1 MCYKNCVISGF
12 HKSQL
17 DLKNLCHF
25 VSISGPKPGQ
35 VIQVSG
41 QADPLIKQ
49 LALVPT
55 YATQSKLQNRNQLS
69 WLRAPTYITQGL
81 YFICDY
87 PASTPNSHH
96 AAFRHMRCSHDPK
109 TQFSKSE
116 IDVTPKLRNF
126 QDFKAY
132 LLGLYKV

>member
-12 HKSQL
+12 HKSIVTFE
-17 DLKNLCHF
+17 NLCHF

-35 VIQVSG
+35 VIQVSD
-41 QADPLIKQ
+41 QSNLLSKQ

-55 YATQSKLQNRNQLS
+55 YATQSKLQNRKQLS
-69 WLRAPTYITQGL
+69 WLRAHTYITQGL
-81 YFICDY
+81 YFTGDY

-109 TQFSKSE
+109 TDFQNSKIDLIE
-116 IDVTPKLRNF
+116 IDPKLRYFRNP
-126 QDFKAY
+126 KA
-132 LLGLYKV
+132 